1 MSVAEETVTPPRKM
15 RWFDGFV
22 LSLTMP
28 AALIAALG
36 YSIGA
41 LGAWTAILLWGLSMV
56 LATIANWIY
65 SEMAAMFPS
74 TPGGIPMYAKEGW
87 QSRLGFVGP
96 LASFGYWFA
105 WTTAIAVYA
114 VIIGSLVQA
123 QWLPGQDWSVGVGPV
138 ALTFPVVLG
147 IVVVAAL
154 WLVNALGIEVTMRFA
169 YVTGALLLIP
179 LVVFIVLPYATGDW
193 SASNLTWR
201 LSEAGGTSLQNA
213 LVWLYIM
220 AWTSFGVEIAATFTP
235 EYRRGARDAS
245 LALRV
250 SALFSLAV
258 FILLP
263 LGVTGVI
270 GEGPIAE
277 DPVTFYVV
285 AFEEIVGGASQLMVA
300 CIIASL
306 LLIMTTCMADGSR
319 ALYGMSREG
328 ATIRQFGVL
337 DRRGVPMRALTL
349 GLVVNV
355 AVILFVTNPLAI
367 IATANL
373 GYLAAHVFALVAFVL
388 LRRDRP
394 DWSRPIRL
402 PGAFVGVAAVM
413 AALLAVI
420 IVVGA
425 LSFDLTGYGG
435 YRELGIALAV
445 LAGSLLLYAYRLRYQ
460 DRGRGAAPAQPREDT
475 AGAP

>member
-1 MSVAEETVTPPRKM
+1 
-15 RWFDGFV
+15 
-22 LSLTMP
+22 
-28 AALIAALG
+28 
-36 YSIGA
+36 
-41 LGAWTAILLWGLSMV
+41 
-56 LATIANWIY
+56 
-65 SEMAAMFPS
+65 
-74 TPGGIPMYAKEGW
+74 MYAKEGW

-114 VIIGSLVQA
+114 IIIGSLVQA
-123 QWLPGQDWSVGVGPV
+123 QWLPGQDWSIDLGLVN
-138 ALTFPVVLG
+138 LTFPIVVGL
-147 IVVVAAL
+147 VVVAAL
-154 WLVNALGIEVTMRFA
+154 WLINALGISVTMRFA
-169 YVTGALLLIP
+169 YVTGALLMIP
-179 LVVFIVLPYATGDW
+179 LFVFIVLPYATGDW

-201 LSEAGGTSLQNA
+201 LDEAGGTPLQNA

-220 AWTSFGVEIAATFTP
+220 AWTSFGVEICATFTP

-245 LALRV
+245 RALKV
-250 SALFSLAV
+250 SALFSLGV
-258 FILLP
+258 FVLLP

-270 GEGPIAE
+270 GEGPILE

-285 AFEEIVGGASQLMVA
+285 AFEEIVGGASQLLVA

-328 ATIRQFGVL
+328 ATIKQFGVL

-349 GLVVNV
+349 GLVVNI
-355 AVILFVTNPLAI
+355 AVILFVSNPLAI

-373 GYLAAHVFALVAFVL
+373 GYLAAHFFALVAFVL

-394 DWSRPIRL
+394 TSLRPIRL
-402 PGAFVGVAAVM
+402 PSAFIAVAVVM

-445 LAGSLLLYAYRLRYQ
+445 LTGSLLLYAYRLRFQ
-460 DRGRGAAPAQPREDT
+460 RGAGDRTPAREEREA
-475 AGAP
+475 AGTP